1 MTSKVSIEELE
12 HFFAANFEGRTDA
25 IPTITHL
32 EAGRAVMEHTP
43 TEEDMRPGDYV
54 SGPTQMRLADHAAY
68 VAIFTHTGIVPM
80 AVTSNLSMDFLRGCQ
95 GDTIVV
101 DARVVKLGRKLVIIN
116 VTITPK
122 GSDKL
127 SSQAVVTYS
136 LPSEF

>member
-12 HFFAANFEGRTDA
+12 HFFTANFGDRA
-25 IPTITHL
+25 KHIPKITLL
-32 EAGRAVMEHTP
+32 EAGRAVMEHIP
-43 TEEDMRPGDYV
+43 TEDDMRPGDYV

-95 GDTIVV
+95 GNVIVV
-101 DARVVKLGRKLVIIN
+101 DARIVKLGRKLVVTN

-136 LPSEF
+136 LPSES